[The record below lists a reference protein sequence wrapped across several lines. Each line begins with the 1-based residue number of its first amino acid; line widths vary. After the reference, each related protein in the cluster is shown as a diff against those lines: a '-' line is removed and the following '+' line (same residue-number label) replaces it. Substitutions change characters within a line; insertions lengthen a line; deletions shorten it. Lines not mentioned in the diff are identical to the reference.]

1 MQKYIT
7 LFLLF
12 SYQVTVTSQADTLLI
27 EEVNKTSNINKP
39 TRGMTMNQVI
49 SNFGEPE
56 VKKKAVG
63 NPPITQWLYSDF
75 IVYFEK
81 QWVIQAV
88 IIKQKKPLN

>member
-12 SYQVTVTSQADTLLI
+12 TYQVTVTSQADTLLI

-49 SNFGEPE
+49 SKFGKPE

-63 NPPITQWLYSDF
+63 KPPITQWLYSDF
-75 IVYFEK
+75 IVYFES

-88 IIKQKKPLN
+88 IMKQEKPLN